1 MGKTAA
7 VIVGEGTDGAES
19 YLVDSPQQSCKL
31 TFTK

>member
-19 YLVDSPQQSCKL
+19 YLVDSPQQAVD
-31 TFTK
+31 